1 MTAHLPTSLAALR
14 DQLRSGRLPLTD
26 FLDQL
31 EAKFEEREPQVL
43 AFVAE
48 AGRFDRLRQ
57 EAAVLLERYPQVEQ
71 RGPLF
76 GVPVAV
82 KDIFQVSG
90 FVTRAGSSLP
100 EALLQGPEAPSVTA
114 LRDAGALV
122 LGKSVTTEFAYFA
135 PGPTRNPHVPTHTPG
150 GSSSGSAAAVGA
162 GLCHLALG
170 TQTIGSVNRPASFCG
185 VAGYKPSYNRISK
198 EGVIPVSEAVDHVG
212 IFTPR
217 VSDMAGAAAVLCQAW
232 RVPVRDSQ
240 PVLAIPDGPYLE
252 QADAEGS
259 AHFQRNCRR
268 LQEAGFQV
276 KRVAAM
282 PDFEQISE
290 RHNLLV
296 AAEAAEVHAAW
307 YTQYARDYHAK
318 TAELIER
325 GQMVTPDELQ
335 SARQG
340 REKLRRKL
348 AQLMDNHGVDLWIS
362 PAAVGPAPAGLE
374 STGDP
379 VMNLPWTHAG
389 VPTVSIPSGANEL
402 GLPLGLQVAG
412 RWYKDEEMLAGST
425 QIEAI
430 LSSQTR

>member
-1 MTAHLPTSLAALR
+1 
-14 DQLRSGRLPLTD
+14 
-26 FLDQL
+26 
-31 EAKFEEREPQVL
+31 
-43 AFVAE
+43 
-48 AGRFDRLRQ
+48 
-57 EAAVLLERYPQVEQ
+57 
-71 RGPLF
+71 
-76 GVPVAV
+76 
-82 KDIFQVSG
+82 
-90 FVTRAGSSLP
+90 
-100 EALLQGPEAPSVTA
+100 
-114 LRDAGALV
+114 
-122 LGKSVTTEFAYFA
+122 
-135 PGPTRNPHVPTHTPG
+135 
-150 GSSSGSAAAVGA
+150 
-162 GLCHLALG
+162 
-170 TQTIGSVNRPASFCG
+170 
-185 VAGYKPSYNRISK
+185 
-198 EGVIPVSEAVDHVG
+198 
-212 IFTPR
+212 
-217 VSDMAGAAAVLCQAW
+217 
-232 RVPVRDSQ
+232 
-240 PVLAIPDGPYLE
+240 
-252 QADAEGS
+252 
-259 AHFQRNCRR
+259 
-268 LQEAGFQV
+268 
-276 KRVAAM
+276 M